1 MVISEFEYDRQKIR
15 VDEEGYLENF
25 DDWDEKVACA
35 LADREGVSKECP
47 LNEERMEILKFIREY
62 YKKFSAVPVV
72 RAVCINVHQPK
83 GCEYLQF
90 PDPVTT
96 AKIAGLPKLSTGYPL
111 M

>member
-1 MVISEFEYDRQKIR
+1 MAVSEFEYDRKKIR

-35 LADREGVSKECP
+35 LANRQGVSNECP
-47 LNEERMEILKFIREY
+47 LNGERMEILKFIREY
-62 YKKFSAVPVV
+62 YKKFSAAPVV
-72 RAVCINVHQPK
+72 RAVCTRVRQSK

-90 PDPVTT
+90 PDPITA
-96 AKIAGLPKLSTGYPL
+96 AKIAGLPKLNTGYPL